1 MEKYV
6 AADDGRVVIDLERVA
21 EVHVWL
27 VGGDVSIGGTAAPP
41 RLEVECQRGDPVRV
55 ADEDGMK
62 MTSIEKKAI
71 LRALETTNGNKTKA
85 AELLGIVLPASR
97 PYQTFAGYLLQEF
110 GAIPGV
116 GDKIEAGGWRFEIVA
131 MSSGNQS
138 RVRPFP
144 S

>member
-55 ADEDGMK
+55 ADEAGRSIQAQGGASVHRARGLNTLALRTTTMRPGLAPGRATASSPVHVP
-62 MTSIEKKAI
+62 TSGGVYPRRPDRIASTCHE
-71 LRALETTNGNKTKA
+71 RHSA
-85 AELLGIVLPASR
+85 AGSR
-97 PYQTFAGYLLQEF
+97 HP
-110 GAIPGV
+110 
-116 GDKIEAGGWRFEIVA
+116 
-131 MSSGNQS
+131 
-138 RVRPFP
+138 RVVE
-144 S
+144 